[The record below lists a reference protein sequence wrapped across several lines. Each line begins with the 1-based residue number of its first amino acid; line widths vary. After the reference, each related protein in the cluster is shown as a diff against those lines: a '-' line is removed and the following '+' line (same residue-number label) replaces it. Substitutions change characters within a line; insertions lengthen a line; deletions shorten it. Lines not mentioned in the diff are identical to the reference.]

1 MMRKANYGT
10 MTFHEYQEFSRNLRA
25 RAESLSQRLRE
36 QARDI
41 GEREL
46 GSGRDMAFMA
56 AHNWQGQRWMS
67 VAQNRAARLILW
79 LQEKSFQP
87 GRMADRILS
96 RAWAQ
101 VSA

>member
-1 MMRKANYGT
+1 MAKANYGT
-10 MTFHEYQEFSRNLRA
+10 MTFAEYQAFSRNLRA
-25 RAESLSQRLRE
+25 RAERLSKQLRE

-56 AHNWQGQRWMS
+56 AHNWHGQSWMTPEK
-67 VAQNRAARLILW
+67 NRAARLILW
-79 LQEKSFQP
+79 LQEQSFQP
-87 GRMADRILS
+87 SRMADKILG
-96 RAWAQ
+96 RAWLK